1 MVFYMLIIRLFICQ
15 LCGFLYVN
23 YKIIYMSI
31 MWFFMVFYML
41 IIRLFICQLCGFLY
55 VNYKIIYMSIM

>member
-1 MVFYMLIIRLFICQ
+1 MIFYMLIIRLFICRLCGFLYVNYKIIYVNYVVFYMLIIRLFICQ

-31 MWFFMVFYML
+31 
-41 IIRLFICQLCGFLY
+41 I
-55 VNYKIIYMSIM
+55 